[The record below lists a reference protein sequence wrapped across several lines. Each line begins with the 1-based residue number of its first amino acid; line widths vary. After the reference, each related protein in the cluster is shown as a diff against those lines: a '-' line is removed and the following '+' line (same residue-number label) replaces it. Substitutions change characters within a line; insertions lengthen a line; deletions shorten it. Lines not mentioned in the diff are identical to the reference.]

1 MSQIVLSAVTGLI
14 MFNAVDE
21 LDNFSPLTGLTSFT
35 VYYSLNGG
43 VATAMTTPAV
53 TEISAANMPGV
64 YFLAIDEAGMVSAI
78 GDLAIHITSTGMV
91 NVRRQVD
98 IISTAGGDPW
108 STAIPGAYGTGTAG
122 KILGDNIQA
131 NLNVIKGLLL

>member
-14 MFNAVDE
+14 MFNAVNE